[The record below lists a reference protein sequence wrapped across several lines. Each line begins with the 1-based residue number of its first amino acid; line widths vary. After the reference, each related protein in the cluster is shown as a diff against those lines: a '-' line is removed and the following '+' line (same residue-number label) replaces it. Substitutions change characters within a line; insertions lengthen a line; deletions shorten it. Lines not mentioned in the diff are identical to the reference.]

1 MFIMISKKEC
11 PFCIKA
17 KDLLKNNNLN
27 FEYLD
32 VDTLDEGRKSRI
44 SEIAKRLNHSTYPMI
59 AHDNKFI
66 GGYDDL
72 QKYLK

>member
-1 MFIMISKKEC
+1 MFLMISKEKC
-11 PFCIKA
+11 PFCNKA
-17 KDLLKNNNLN
+17 KELLKSKNQQ
-27 FEYLD
+27 FDYLD

-44 SEIAKRLNHSTYPMI
+44 SGIAKRLNHRTYPMI
-59 AHDNKFI
+59 AHGNKFI

>member
-1 MFIMISKKEC
+1 MFYMISKEEC
-11 PFCIKA
+11 RFCNKA
-17 KDLLKNNNLN
+17 KDLLKNKNLN

-32 VDTLDEGRKSRI
+32 VDTLDEGRMDRISRI
-44 SEIAKRLNHSTYPMI
+44 AERLNHSTYPMI

-66 GGYDDL
+66 GGCDDL